1 MGETNL
7 DYLYEVNDEM
17 VAGWFFIDYYE
28 IRGDYSPRWVR
39 SPMNNASTIVDVCS
53 TLDWSS
59 VCDFRIQRYEDL
71 ITPVDDQGRSATH
84 CEFVGTEFSPC
95 CQLGEFLFDRRY
107 RITPQNC
114 RIQS

>member
-1 MGETNL
+1 MSNL
-7 DYLYEVNDEM
+7 HTPTALERGVNQLALAISQTDR
-17 VAGWFFIDYYE
+17 F
-28 IRGDYSPRWVR
+28 
-39 SPMNNASTIVDVCS
+39 
-53 TLDWSS
+53 

-71 ITPVDDQGRSATH
+71 ITPVDDQGRSAAH
-84 CEFVGTEFSPC
+84 CEFVDTEFSPY